1 MFISRLAAGIAAL
14 TVAVGC
20 GATSAA
26 LAVHGS
32 APASDALLGP
42 NQVTTGDHVPWS
54 KVGAG
59 WYLTLIDQGPQ
70 GEVGIVPQHQL
81 LDLVDPLGGRYQL
94 VKTQVGRDGNG
105 YGRLVDWSADGRRAL
120 VLRMSSDGHQRAV
133 AYDLSSG
140 AHHVIPLGSHVGSA
154 VFGPS
159 GGLYLTRYAGPRGAA
174 VVRLD
179 ADRSGTVLIRRTS
192 GQLLASPQGN
202 RFVVAPYA
210 NRNRHLKVVAGDGHV
225 VSVLP
230 VPAKCAPVRW
240 QDPRTVLASCYRPGY
255 RGPRLFAVPVDG
267 SAVTAISGR
276 HGRGSADLG
285 DLDARRLDGTTYLE
299 ASGPCGVV
307 FLARQHP
314 DGTATEVRVPGSTGN
329 VYLLG
334 TRDHRLVLQVGV
346 SCDGGASRAAI
357 THFDPRTHVDRI
369 IALLPL
375 DEDYQTILA
384 WREPRAT
391 LG

>member
-1 MFISRLAAGIAAL
+1 MSISRLAAGIAAL
-14 TVAVGC
+14 TVAVAC
-20 GATSAA
+20 GATSTA
-26 LAVHGS
+26 LAVRGS
-32 APASDALLGP
+32 GPASDALLGP

-70 GEVGIVPQHQL
+70 GEVGIVPHHQL

-94 VKTQVGRDGNG
+94 LKTEVGRDAND
-105 YGRLVDWSADGRRAL
+105 YGQLVDWSADGRRAL
-120 VLRMSSDGHQRAV
+120 VLRMSSTGHQRAV
-133 AYDLSSG
+133 TYDLRSG
-140 AHHVIPLGSHVGSA
+140 THHVAPLGSHVGSA

-174 VVRLD
+174 VVRRD
-179 ADRSGTVLIRRTS
+179 ADGASTVLIRRTS

-210 NRNRHLKVVAGDGHV
+210 NRNRHLKVVSADGDV
-225 VSVLP
+225 LSVLSL
-230 VPAKCAPVRW
+230 PAKCAPVRW
-240 QDPRTVLASCYRPGY
+240 QDARTVLASCYKPGY
-255 RGPRLFAVPVDG
+255 RGPRLFDVPVDG
-267 SAVTAISGR
+267 SAATPISGR

-307 FLARQHP
+307 FLARQRP
-314 DGTATEVRVPGSTGN
+314 DGTVSKVNVPGATEN

-334 TRDHRLVLQVGV
+334 TRDHRLVLQAGV
-346 SCDGGASRAAI
+346 SCGGGAARAAI
-357 THFDPRTHVDRI
+357 THFDPRTHVDRVV
-369 IALLPL
+369 ALLPL